1 MTFRMMQLKQR
12 LHQTCLANL
21 AAKMTD
27 LQKAIDSIEES
38 KRNET
43 KSSAGDKYETGRA
56 MMQMEAD
63 KITAQLE
70 LAKQTHSQLL
80 QINLEQH
87 HGHIRQGSLVVTDQ
101 RTYFLSV
108 SLGRVVVSE
117 KECFCLSPDAPIG
130 KLLLGKRV
138 GEEIVFNGKK
148 EKILEVY

>member
-1 MTFRMMQLKQR
+1 MLSLKQT
-12 LHQTCLANL
+12 LYQTCLSTL
-21 AAKMTD
+21 AAKVTD

-80 QINLEQH
+80 QINLEQSPD
-87 HGHIRQGSLVVTDQ
+87 HIRQGSLVVTDQ
-101 RTYFLSV
+101 RTYFLAV

-117 KECFCLSPDAPIG
+117 QCCFCISPDGPIRQ
-130 KLLLGKRV
+130 LLLGKTV
-138 GEEIVFNGKK
+138 GEEIVFNGVSQR
-148 EKILEVY
+148 ILAVG